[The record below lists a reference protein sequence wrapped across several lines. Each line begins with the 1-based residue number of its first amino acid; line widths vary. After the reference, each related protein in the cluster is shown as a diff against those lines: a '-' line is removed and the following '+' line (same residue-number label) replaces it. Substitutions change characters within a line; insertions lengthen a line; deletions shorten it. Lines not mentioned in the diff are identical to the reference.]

1 MEIKQKVGCK
11 IEPEMKHRL
20 LTYILTR
27 DDTQK
32 QFPQPECVVVSYI
45 NGGEGGYKLNE
56 YK

>member
-32 QFPQPECVVVSYI
+32 QFLQPECVVVSYI